1 MPITVKEKAGP
12 RTIANDEHPLKVDP
26 AKIPGLKPAFRAN
39 GTITP
44 AASSANA
51 DGAAALILA
60 KRSLADRD
68 GLPMLAEIKGHATH
82 SQEPQWFTTA
92 PIPAIRKLLDKV
104 GWSVGDV
111 DLFEINEA
119 FAVVAMAA
127 QRDLGIPRDKL
138 NINGGA
144 CALGHP
150 IGATGARL
158 IVTLLH
164 ALEAQNLKRG
174 VAALLHRRRR
184 SHRDRRGTHRALSAP
199 AKVFAPGIACRNWIS
214 DRHGRFIAEDRYD
227 RSHRSPAPTCRKFA
241 GNFMISNWLSAALA
255 RRNIH
260 YGWVM
265 VGVTFFTALITAGTV
280 GAPGVFIVPLQH
292 EFGWTTAEIS
302 SALSIRFILFG
313 LMAPFAAALLNRYG
327 LRNVTLSALLIV
339 ASALVTSLGMTKV
352 WQLMLLWGVVIGI
365 GTGMTALVLGATIA
379 ARWFAARRGLVV
391 GILTASVATGQLV
404 FLPLLASITE
414 RVGWRIALGLM
425 CVMLAVAAF
434 AVLMLMRDRPS
445 DVGLRPFGDEGTEPL
460 PAPPASNAPI
470 MAAALGTLRDASK
483 QRVFWIL
490 FATFFI
496 CGAST
501 NGLVQVH
508 LIPMCL
514 DFGIPQVQAASLLAA
529 MGVFDFFGTI
539 MSGWLSDR
547 YDNRWLLFWY
557 YGLRGLSL
565 LFLPFS
571 DFSFYGL
578 SLFAMFY
585 GLDWIATVPPTV
597 RLTAQRFGP
606 ERANLVFGWIF
617 AGHQMGAA
625 TAAFGAG
632 LSRTLLATYLPAFF
646 VAGALCVVAA
656 LIVLAIARPPKPV
669 AA

>member
-1 MPITVKEKAGP
+1 
-12 RTIANDEHPLKVDP
+12 
-26 AKIPGLKPAFRAN
+26 
-39 GTITP
+39 
-44 AASSANA
+44 
-51 DGAAALILA
+51 
-60 KRSLADRD
+60 
-68 GLPMLAEIKGHATH
+68 
-82 SQEPQWFTTA
+82 
-92 PIPAIRKLLDKV
+92 
-104 GWSVGDV
+104 
-111 DLFEINEA
+111 
-119 FAVVAMAA
+119 
-127 QRDLGIPRDKL
+127 
-138 NINGGA
+138 
-144 CALGHP
+144 
-150 IGATGARL
+150 
-158 IVTLLH
+158 
-164 ALEAQNLKRG
+164 
-174 VAALLHRRRR
+174 
-184 SHRDRRGTHRALSAP
+184 
-199 AKVFAPGIACRNWIS
+199 
-214 DRHGRFIAEDRYD
+214 
-227 RSHRSPAPTCRKFA
+227 
-241 GNFMISNWLSAALA
+241 MISNWLSSALA

-265 VGVTFFTALITAGTV
+265 VGVTFLTALITAGTV

-313 LMAPFAAALLNRYG
+313 LMAPFAAALMNRYG

-339 ASALVTSLGMTKV
+339 ASALVASLAMTKV
-352 WQLMLLWGVVIGI
+352 WHLLLLWGVVIGI
-365 GTGMTALVLGATIA
+365 GTGMTALVLGATVA
-379 ARWFAARRGLVV
+379 TRWFNERRGLVV

-414 RVGWRIALGLM
+414 RMGWRIALSLM
-425 CVMLAVAAF
+425 CVMLGIAAF
-434 AVLMLMRDRPS
+434 AVLMMMRDRPG
-445 DVGLRPFGDEGTEPL
+445 DVGLRPFGDKGFGDKGSAPL
-460 PAPPASNAPI
+460 PAPPPANAPI
-470 MAAALGTLRDASK
+470 LAAALGTLADAA
-483 QRVFWIL
+483 RTRAFWIL

-539 MSGWLSDR
+539 VSGWLSDR

-565 LFLPFS
+565 LMLPFT

-597 RLTAQRFGP
+597 RLTAQRFGA

-625 TAAFGAG
+625 FAAFGAG

-646 VAGALCVVAA
+646 IAGALCMVAS
-656 LIVLAIARPPKPV
+656 LIVLAISRAPKP
-669 AA
+669 AMA